1 MNRYPDKVYWF
12 LMITGFI
19 FFVLSSLGIFNGVSA
34 DISKFLYNS
43 LGYTNRW
50 SKSFGEPWFVH
61 MNSNISAFG
70 SKELTLIFTAIFS
83 SYLFAANRKM
93 DSYRFLISIIGGIIV
108 LTILKLSTSTNET
121 FELSQIY
128 KETISN
134 FPSGHAFIATILY
147 STIISLLLK
156 KDHTIKLKIHYI
168 ISAAV
173 IIFIVGISR
182 ITGSGHTITEVI
194 AGWSSGLI
202 WFSMCSLFFESRIW
216 NKTNM

>member
-1 MNRYPDKVYWF
+1 MNGQLDKVYWF
-12 LMITGFI
+12 LMINGFI
-19 FFVLSSLGIFNGVSA
+19 FFVLSSVGIFNGVSA
-34 DISKFLYNS
+34 DISEFLYNA

-50 SKSFGEPWFVH
+50 SKSYGEPWFVH

-83 SYLFAANRKM
+83 SYLLAANRKK
-93 DSYRFLISIIGGIIV
+93 DGYRFLYSIVGGIIV
-108 LTILKLSTSTNET
+108 LTILKLSTSKNEA

-147 STIISLLLK
+147 SSIVSLLLK
-156 KDHTIKLKIHYI
+156 IEQPIKIKIHYI

-173 IIFIVGISR
+173 LIFIVGISR
-182 ITGSGHTITEVI
+182 VTGSGHTITEVI
-194 AGWSSGLI
+194 AGWSAGLI
-202 WFSMCSLFFESRIW
+202 WISICGLFFESRFW
-216 NKTNM
+216 NTANK

>member
-1 MNRYPDKVYWF
+1 MNKHPDKVYWL
-12 LMITGFI
+12 LMTTGFF
-19 FFVLSSLGIFNGVSA
+19 FFVFSSLGFFNGVSA
-34 DISKFLYNS
+34 EISEFMYNT

-50 SKSFGEPWFVH
+50 SKSYGEPWFVH

-83 SYLFAANRKM
+83 SYLFAANRKK
-93 DSYRFLISIIGGIIV
+93 DGYRFLISIVGGIIV
-108 LTILKLSTSTNET
+108 LTILKLSTSKNES

-147 STIISLLLK
+147 LTILSLLLK
-156 KDHTIKLKIHYI
+156 KDQAIKLKIHYI
-168 ISAAV
+168 LSVAV

-182 ITGSGHTITEVI
+182 VTGSGHTITEVI
-194 AGWSSGLI
+194 AGWSAGLI
-202 WFSMCSLFFESRIW
+202 WISICGLFFESRIW
-216 NKTNM
+216 NTANK

>member
-1 MNRYPDKVYWF
+1 MNRHPDKVYWF

-34 DISKFLYNS
+34 DISKFLYNT

-50 SKSFGEPWFVH
+50 SKSVGEPWVVH

-83 SYLFAANRKM
+83 SYLIAANRKK
-93 DSYRFLISIIGGIIV
+93 DSYRFLISIIGGIIL
-108 LTILKLSTSTNET
+108 LTLLKLSTSTNET

-134 FPSGHAFIATILY
+134 YPSGHAFIATILY
-147 STIISLLLK
+147 STIISLLLR
-156 KDHTIKLKIHYI
+156 KDQPAKLKIHYN

-182 ITGSGHTITEVI
+182 VTGSGHTLTEVI

-202 WFSMCSLFFESRIW
+202 WFAMCSLFFESRIW
-216 NKTNM
+216 NKAST